1 MKIRILQVFY
11 GADNLPYKDQ
21 ARTVHYPITGNG
33 FQNANNTTQIR
44 FYFSQLSG
52 ENTTWVAVSKLPN
65 GKVGSKV
72 LETYIDDE
80 LNEPYALLEL
90 DSYYTQYKGEVFISL
105 QGYQGGVKVTYNE
118 ETKIYEISGTPT
130 IAATGSVKFTNNYA
144 PSFVG
149 SGQEQNIT
157 IQQLLGYLS
166 SKADIGNTIY
176 IVADIESED
185 LSGYEDGQVIYD
197 LFSDL
202 YYEVNSQVQKG
213 YEPANGNGLL
223 GNKGALIRFFGLTD
237 TITLQQIYDLIGANR
252 YASLNVD
259 GIEYLVIMSVNNSIK
274 AYDLLEKKL
283 YDYTDAPQD
292 TFADVLNETPITFV
306 EHTQQA
312 NRVYGTNQFAQE
324 TTIPYSVNVV
334 NNGIVQR
341 GSDGQINVPTNP
353 AYAYNAASKN
363 YVDSNYGKKV
373 QLTIDNDTFV
383 ITVKLLNNNDVVI
396 SQANVDLPLESIVVS
411 AQYYDTYTYQG
422 VTYTKV
428 LVIVL
433 ATTDN
438 PIIAPVGDLVSG
450 LVSETTFNNAVAQL
464 QTNINKCVQQT
475 NTANVVYGTNNVG
488 TQTTI
493 RYGTSIS
500 ANGLVQRDALGQIN
514 VSATPSSNS
523 NATSKQYVDTFG
535 RTLEFSIDNSTY
547 VMTFKLKDNNGNVI
561 STQTIDLPLETMVVD
576 GYYDSE
582 NESLVLE
589 LKNGNKI
596 TIPISDLISGLVTE
610 TSLATTL
617 QSYYTKA
624 QIDQMVAG
632 FVFADV
638 DDYLS
643 DSSTNPVENRVITN
657 ALETKANVDGNYQT
671 MTVGLANNLD
681 TKLEQNDDSAYLFRT
696 AGGSLEIGDFC
707 KEKAIVGGSLGFNQ
721 LIKGDFS
728 SGVPSGWFTE
738 RGSLSNSGNIAVLSP
753 TSGDSYSEF
762 TIKTVAGH
770 KYMALAS
777 LKCNQN
783 GGRIRCYA
791 YYDNLSFYKMS
802 ADIDT
807 DTWTFVGLVFSAS
820 VDANNSI
827 FRFINPSDMYTEGYT
842 YSFKAPMIIDL
853 TAMFGS
859 TIADYIYNL
868 EQANAGAGVA
878 WFRKYFNKPY
888 YPYTAIGGFTSVKT
902 SGKKV
907 VGFNQ
912 WDEVV
917 ELGWITHTT
926 GKNSASSDCLRSK
939 NYIKVLPE
947 TVYYIKSPTNITFR
961 YYDANKNFIGIKDY
975 NGIEDG
981 YDITRKMPSNAAY
994 LRFVI
999 YQDYG
1004 TTYKND
1010 VCINFH
1016 YDGERDGEYEPYKS
1030 ETYPND
1036 NIELIGIPHIDKSG
1050 NLYFDGNRYLP
1061 SGEVE
1066 EKWTKV
1072 DNITTYTQTPYAN
1085 RKGDLVAVIATG
1097 GKKVS
1102 NVNVAN
1108 FSNSIGAK
1116 IVSGDVQYLS
1126 SFDNVALAQTSNGY
1140 ITLCVKG
1147 ITTISDLTSWLVAH
1161 PISVVYEKESP
1172 TTSQATSYPETQ
1184 QVDNW
1189 GTEQY
1194 LPPESD
1200 TRPCEVPVGHDT
1212 DYLLDLKSKLE
1223 IMPDSPSAD
1232 GDYVVHSESGVNTY
1246 VALGAW
1252 LSSNG
1257 WIKLTDI
1264 SGYDAEKT
1272 QTLKNV
1278 NGTLTWVDD

>member
-176 IVADIESED
+176 VVSDIDDED

-334 NNGIVQR
+334 NNGIVKR
-341 GSDGQINVPTNP
+341 DAAGQINVPTTP
-353 AYAYNAASKN
+353 TYSYNAASKN

-383 ITVKLLNNNDVVI
+383 LTVKLLNNNDAVI

-411 AQYYDTYTYQG
+411 AQYYDTYTYDG
-422 VTYTKV
+422 TTYTKV

-433 ATTDN
+433 ATTNN

-493 RYGTSIS
+493 RYGTSVS
-500 ANGLVQRDALGQIN
+500 ANELVQRDALGQIN

-535 RTLEFSIDNSTY
+535 RTLEFSIDNTTY

-576 GYYDSE
+576 GSYDDTT
-582 NESLVLE
+582 ESLVLE
-589 LKNGNKI
+589 LKNGQTI
-596 TIPISDLISGLVTE
+596 SIPISDLISGLVSE

-657 ALETKANVDGNYQT
+657 ALEQKANVDGNYPT
-671 MTVGLANNLD
+671 MTVGLAKNLD

-721 LIKGDFS
+721 IIKHGNFDAQTDWNVAQGTVSVSNNKATLTSNGNNTYITLWQEVQTFTMGHKYLFKYDYDFS
-728 SGVPSGWFTE
+728 SSANLGATNVTVTNRVNTWIAVGTKTVNKGTNAIIYTPTFEGIRWLQFSF
-738 RGSLSNSGNIAVLSP
+738 SGNNLTTDDKGVLWN
-753 TSGDSYSEF
+753 
-762 TIKTVAGH
+762 V
-770 KYMALAS
+770 
-777 LKCNQN
+777 N
-783 GGRIRCYA
+783 
-791 YYDNLSFYKMS
+791 
-802 ADIDT
+802 
-807 DTWTFVGLVFSAS
+807 V
-820 VDANNSI
+820 
-827 FRFINPSDMYTEGYT
+827 
-842 YSFKAPMIIDL
+842 IDL
-853 TAMFGS
+853 TAMFGA
-859 TIADYIYNL
+859 TIADYIYSL
-868 EQANAGAGVA
+868 EQATAGAGVS

-888 YPYTAIGGFTSVKT
+888 YPYTPIGGFIHVKT

-917 ELGWITHTT
+917 ELGWITQAT
-926 GKNSASSDCLRSK
+926 GENGANPNMLRSK

-961 YYDANKNFIGIKDY
+961 YYDANKNFIGVKDY
-975 NGIEDG
+975 NGAEDG
-981 YDITRKMPSNAAY
+981 RDATRKMPSNAAY
-994 LRFVI
+994 MRFAI
-999 YQDYG
+999 YQSYG
-1004 TTYKND
+1004 TTYNHD
-1010 VCINFH
+1010 ICINFH
-1016 YDGERDGEYEPYKS
+1016 YDGERDGEYEPY
-1030 ETYPND
+1030 EEQTYPND
-1036 NIELIGIPHIDKSG
+1036 DIDLIGIPKIDAQG
-1050 NLYFDGNRYLP
+1050 NLYFEGNRYNSDGSVKNRYGIVDL
-1061 SGEVE
+1061 GTLNYYY
-1066 EKWTKV
+1066 EKNNTTRFVTTGLSNLIKKEAGLQNIICPIYKADANYN
-1072 DNITTYTQTPYAN
+1072 DNMT
-1085 RKGDLVAVIATG
+1085 LW
-1097 GKKVS
+1097 
-1102 NVNVAN
+1102 
-1108 FSNSIGAK
+1108 
-1116 IVSGDVQYLS
+1116 VSGAGNISIHNDSYTDAAAFKSAMSGVYL
-1126 SFDNVALAQTSNGY
+1126 
-1140 ITLCVKG
+1140 
-1147 ITTISDLTSWLVAH
+1147 
-1161 PISVVYEKESP
+1161 VYELAEP
-1172 TTSQATSYPETQ
+1172 TQSTATPFPETQ

-1194 LPPESD
+1194 LPPLND
-1200 TRPCEVPVGHDT
+1200 TRPCEIPVGHET
-1212 DYLLDLKSKLE
+1212 EYLTDLKSKLE
-1223 IMPDSPSAD
+1223 ILPNLPHND
-1232 GDYVVHSESGVNTY
+1232 GTYVVNVTSGVGEYTPI
-1246 VALGAW
+1246 GAW

-1264 SGYDAEKT
+1264 TGYDAEKT